1 LCRLSIMKESLTNQ
15 ITEESGYDDK
25 LYIIIDHFLR
35 VYEESEDYEL
45 CQILLAVQEGLTL
58 TLKVE

>member
-1 LCRLSIMKESLTNQ
+1 MRESLINQ

-25 LYIIIDHFLR
+25 LYIVIDHFLK

-45 CQILLAVQEGLTL
+45 CQILLAVQENLTL
-58 TLKVE
+58 TLKAE

>member
-1 LCRLSIMKESLTNQ
+1 MKESLTNQ